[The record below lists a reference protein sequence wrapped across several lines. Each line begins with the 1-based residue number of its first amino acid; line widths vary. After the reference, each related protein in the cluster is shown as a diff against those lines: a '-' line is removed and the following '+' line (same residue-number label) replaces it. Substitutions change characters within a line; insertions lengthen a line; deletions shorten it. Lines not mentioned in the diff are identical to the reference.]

1 MNPKVRVDAPGALS
15 PEAVD
20 LQRKTQHP
28 KYNDVIFKVKFGN
41 KHPSL
46 KCLPVEFK
54 AAA

>member
-20 LQRKTQHP
+20 LLRKTQHT
-28 KYNDVIFKVKFGN
+28 KHNNKILEVKFGN

-46 KCLPVEFK
+46 KRLPVEFK